1 MPSAVMLLHLGSL
14 SNLMKRSAAVFLIYS
29 LPKNPNDS
37 LEEGDGGEVSASPTP
52 PSHLLSY
59 WALKE
64 ENGSMVT
71 FR

>member
-1 MPSAVMLLHLGSL
+1 MILWRRVMVVKCLL
-14 SNLMKRSAAVFLIYS
+14 
-29 LPKNPNDS
+29 PP
-37 LEEGDGGEVSASPTP
+37 PP

>member
-1 MPSAVMLLHLGSL
+1 MLLHLGSL

-29 LPKNPNDS
+29 LPKTPMI
-37 LEEGDGGEVSASPTP
+37 LWRRVMVVKCLLPPPP